1 MGVGYCGLLRVDGR
15 GWSPMSVRVVSV
27 ASRCITLFPTPAST
41 PSRQHQF
48 GADQHGFGSPA
59 LARCQH
65 TLLSCQH
72 FYSTSRAAR
81 LRLRF
86 ARSRSMPTHPLF
98 YFTCGAP
105 AASVR
110 PLHFGNHSI
119 RRRQFRSQKIACE
132 THSSNPRRPP
142 RGAIEYSCQHEI
154 KVAKC

>member
-1 MGVGYCGLLRVDGR
+1 
-15 GWSPMSVRVVSV
+15 MSVRVVSV

-65 TLLSCQH
+65 HPHFYCLTCGVPAASVRPLSLDANTTPTSTTSRAACLRLRFPRSRSMPTHPH
-72 FYSTSRAAR
+72 FYSTSRAVC

-86 ARSRSMPTHPLF
+86 ARSRSMPTPPPLLL
-98 YFTCGAP
+98 YFTCGVP

-110 PLHFGNHSI
+110 PLSVDANTPVRLCPF
-119 RRRQFRSQKIACE
+119 F
-132 THSSNPRRPP
+132 
-142 RGAIEYSCQHEI
+142 
-154 KVAKC
+154 